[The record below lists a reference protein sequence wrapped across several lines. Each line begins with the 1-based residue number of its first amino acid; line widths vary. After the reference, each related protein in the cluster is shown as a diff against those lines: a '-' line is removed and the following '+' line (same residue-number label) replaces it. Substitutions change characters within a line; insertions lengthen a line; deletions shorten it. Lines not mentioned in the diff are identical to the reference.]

1 MVRLISLLIIASVLY
16 YIWAVTQSNKE
27 QSIEESYG
35 FTPSIITVEEL
46 PPIREENE

>member
-1 MVRLISLLIIASVLY
+1 MVRLISLLLVLFVLY
-16 YIWAVTQSNKE
+16 LYANKE
-27 QSIEESYG
+27 QSIEEPYG